1 MASLLVVD
9 DDMDVLDAMCAV
21 LSADG
26 HNVWPASGGLPAL
39 QILDA
44 ELHNL
49 DLILT
54 DVVMPGLHGFNL
66 SRMARLRRPEIK
78 VLYISGFTEMPTTL
92 RDEGP
97 KLGKM
102 LQKPIM
108 PADLR
113 REVTEA
119 LATPPIGH

>member
-26 HNVWPASGGLPAL
+26 HQVWPASGGLPAL

-44 ELHNL
+44 ERHDI

-66 SRMARLRRPEIK
+66 SRMARLRRPDIK
-78 VLYISGFTEMPTTL
+78 VLYISGFIEMPATVQ
-92 RDEGP
+92 DQGP
-97 KLGKM
+97 KLGKI
-102 LQKPIM
+102 LQKPIL

-113 REVTEA
+113 REITEA
-119 LATPPIGH
+119 LAAPTEH

>member
-21 LSADG
+21 LGADG
-26 HNVWPASGGLPAL
+26 HQVWPASGGLPAL

-44 ELHNL
+44 QGHDI

-66 SRMARLRRPEIK
+66 SRMARSRRPDIK
-78 VLYISGFTEMPTTL
+78 VLYISGFIEMPATIQ
-92 RDEGP
+92 DQGP
-97 KLGKM
+97 KLGKI
-102 LQKPIM
+102 LQKPIL

-119 LATPPIGH
+119 LAAPNAL